1 MTLTEKFRQQKPSSA
16 FLVLCT
22 LVVGILI
29 GTVLNSDWGTINAQ
43 TGATDATPLSV
54 PAVTTIG
61 NEFSQLAK
69 KLEESVVA
77 IRVELPPA
85 AANAGQFAIPGAPGG
100 GGDDSDIPELFR
112 RFMPKQDGEQ
122 PDPDEGAKGPARQAS
137 GTGFIVDK
145 NGYIMTNNHVVESAT
160 KITVTLTNDPAEYR
174 ARVIGTDFETDLAVI
189 KIDARKPL
197 KAVSIANSDSVQ
209 VGDWAV
215 AIGSP
220 FGLASTVTAGIV
232 SAIGRGRD
240 QLADGARQ
248 FQNFIQTDAAIN
260 PGNSGGPLLNIR
272 GEVIGVNTM
281 IETRSG
287 GSDGI
292 GFALPMNMGVRVYND
307 IIREGHVTRGSIG
320 VSLSSSNHPETVLKA
335 FGLEHGALIERAEE
349 GLPAYD
355 GGVRAGDIVLSING
369 KQVKDNGDLIAI
381 VADLPVGRAA
391 NFSVDRDRKM
401 MDLKVNIL
409 NRAEM
414 YKDRPDIVGSTGKSE
429 PGKVSVVP
437 SVAPKELRF
446 GFRVRGP
453 VTDQEK
459 ELVPSKRGLVIASV
473 EEDSF
478 AAELGLEDNDIVES
492 INRQGVNSVEDI
504 NKVRA
509 SLKPGDAV
517 AFHVYRPIPVV
528 QRRGKA
534 RPAATSSEVNSIY
547 LAGTVPGN

>member
-43 TGATDATPLSV
+43 TGATDATPLTV
-54 PAVTTIG
+54 PPITNIG
-61 NEFSQLAK
+61 NEFTQLAK
-69 KLEESVVA
+69 KLEDSVVA

-85 AANAGQFAIPGAPGG
+85 PAQAQFGVPSAQ

-112 RFMPKQDGEQ
+112 RFMPKGDGEQ
-122 PDPDEGAKGPARQAS
+122 PDPGAAPKGPVRQAS

-160 KITVTLTNDPAEYR
+160 KITVTLNNDPTEYR

-189 KIDARKPL
+189 KIDSRKPL

-232 SAIGRGRD
+232 SAVGRGRD

-292 GFALPMNMGVRVYND
+292 GFALPMNMGVRVYNA
-307 IIREGHVTRGSIG
+307 IIRDGHVTRGSIG
-320 VSLSSSNHPETVLKA
+320 VSLSSANHPETVLRA
-335 FGLEHGALIERAEE
+335 FGLEHGALIEKADE
-349 GLPAYD
+349 GLPAYE
-355 GGVRAGDIVLSING
+355 GGVRGGDIVLAING
-369 KQVKDNGDLIAI
+369 KQVKDNGDLISI

-401 MDLKVNIL
+401 LDLKVTIQ

-414 YKDRPDIVGSTGKSE
+414 YKDRPDIVGNTSKSE
-429 PGKVSVVP
+429 PGKITAVP
-437 SVAPKELRF
+437 AAPKDLKF

-459 ELVPSKRGLVIASV
+459 EMVPSKRGIVIASV
-473 EEDSF
+473 EDDSF

-492 INRQGVNSVEDI
+492 INRQGVSSVEDI
-504 NKVRA
+504 NKIRA
-509 SLKPGDAV
+509 TLKPGDAV
-517 AFHVYRPIPVV
+517 AFHVYRPRPGA
-528 QRRGKA
+528 QLRGKA
-534 RPAATSSEVNSIY
+534 RTKAASATLADSIY